1 MTTAERPD
9 SSRRVADMRLLVL
22 GGTSF
27 VGRAIVEDA
36 LARGFDVT
44 LFGRGR
50 TGTALFPGVERRVGD
65 RDSGDYAAL
74 SGSWDAVADVSGY
87 VPRHV
92 REASASMQGRVGRY
106 LFISTGSVYD
116 HQQARPGLDE
126 SSPRLAPERGTE

>member
-1 MTTAERPD
+1 MPAARKLSADGLTARAPP
-9 SSRRVADMRLLVL
+9 SPVRRAVPGLRVCAMRLLVL

-36 LARGFDVT
+36 LARGFEVT

-50 TGTALFPGVERRVGD
+50 TGTALFPDVERRVGD

-92 REASASMQGRVGRY
+92 REASA
-106 LFISTGSVYD
+106 
-116 HQQARPGLDE
+116 
-126 SSPRLAPERGTE
+126 